1 MRFQFLVF
9 ALPLI
14 VTMSSLVAAQ
24 NGGVDEEPI
33 QISQYP
39 GAPFEDRNGNL
50 WFGTVL
56 EGLIRFDGEE
66 FVTFTK
72 EDGLGSDMLRGMVED
87 EHGVLWIATNGGLT
101 KYDGESFTTL
111 TSYEPIKVTQGWAE
125 HGNHRDVSDVMIDS
139 RGGFWIT
146 TADGVFQYDGE
157 LFTRFE
163 MPVVAEDGKWIYTS
177 RKVSCIF
184 EDQGG
189 DLWFGTDGAG
199 AVRWDGERM
208 VVYTVKTHGL
218 SSDNVSSIF
227 QDSRGDYWFGT
238 ANGGVSHFDGDTFTT
253 HLRSKEFSKH
263 SGWGRY
269 FAIHEDRQG
278 YVWFGAAYEGGG
290 AYRYDGESFE
300 YFNANPGLG
309 AGGVPSI
316 REDRNGNLW
325 FGTTGGVYHY
335 NGEYFVNFTMNNPV
349 MPVPNEFDSVSIEGW
364 AEETFDLPP
373 GFAPGLP
380 TGTESLRFAPGWRD
394 PKSEDFWSYAF
405 VMWIDEPVPD
415 SERVQELLAGY
426 YDGLM
431 STFARKRYGHV
442 SIKPAKITV
451 ERVGPNRFE
460 ASMNLIDAFA
470 TFEPIDIRVVIDTV
484 ADEDGHSLVC
494 IQLSHQPKE
503 HKIWR
508 SLEAAI
514 DDIQAQAI
522 SLEVLKDRSTY
533 AMLDQQAVEALAQSA
548 RSHWAREFSGFTYQ
562 GVEHFSAGGVSH
574 WMSIWLHEQT
584 GLEFVMVPGG
594 KFQMGSPADEPE
606 RRDDETQHWVTL
618 DPFLIART
626 ECTQEAWAKI
636 ARSESANAAGLRGAK
651 FEGSGQLPVSGIGP
665 VDIEVWCQEANLSFP
680 TEAQWEYMC
689 RAGTTSA
696 WMTGADKTDLIRF
709 ANLGSLECPEQW
721 LKMKGITEPW
731 RDGYGNEAAKVGA
744 FSYNAFGLYDV
755 HGNLNEWVRDYYF
768 SYEEV
773 PAENGTGERRGDSGE
788 RSARGGSYGGGA
800 SAARSAKRLTAGSGG
815 QAGDGGNNGFGFRPS
830 LDLPFRY

>member
-1 MRFQFLVF
+1 MRSQLANITFFLL
-9 ALPLI
+9 AISP
-14 VTMSSLVAAQ
+14 SLVAAQ
-24 NGGVDEEPI
+24 DDGAGDGEPI

-56 EGLIRFDGEE
+56 EGLIRFDGDE

-72 EDGLGSDMLRGMVED
+72 EDGLGSDMTGGIVED
-87 EHGVLWIATNGGLT
+87 EEGILWIATSGGLT
-101 KYDGESFTTL
+101 KYDGETFTTL
-111 TSYEPIKVTQGWAE
+111 TNYEPITVTKGWSE
-125 HGNHRDVSDVMIDS
+125 HGNHRHLSGVMIDS
-139 RGGFWIT
+139 RGGMWIAT
-146 TADGVFQYDGE
+146 MDGVFQYDGE
-157 LFTRFE
+157 IFTRFE
-163 MPVVAEDGKWIYTS
+163 MPVVAVDQKWLFTP
-177 RKVSCIF
+177 RKVSSIY

-199 AVRWDGERM
+199 AVRWDGKTM
-208 VVYTVKTHGL
+208 VVYTMKTHGL
-218 SSDNVSSIF
+218 SSDNVSKIF

-238 ANGGVSHFDGDTFTT
+238 ANGGVSHFDGKTFTT

-278 YVWFGAAYEGGG
+278 GVWFGAAYEGGG
-290 AYRYDGESFE
+290 AYRYNGESFE
-300 YFNANPGLG
+300 YFSGNPGLG

-335 NGEYFVNFTMNNPV
+335 NGERFVNFTKNNPQL
-349 MPVPNEFDSVSIEGW
+349 PVSNEPDPISLEGW

-373 GFAPGLP
+373 GFAPDLP
-380 TGTESLRFAPGWRD
+380 TGIESLLFAPGWRD

-405 VMWIDEPVPD
+405 VMWVDEPTPEA
-415 SERVQELLAGY
+415 ERVKELLAGY

-431 STFARKRYGHV
+431 STFARKKYGHV

-451 ERVGPNRFE
+451 ERTGPNRFE
-460 ASMNLIDAFA
+460 AQMNLIDAFA
-470 TFEPIDIRVVIDTV
+470 TFEPIDIRVVIETV

-508 SLEAAI
+508 SLDAAI
-514 DDIQAQAI
+514 KDIQAQAI
-522 SLEVLKDRSTY
+522 SLEVLKDRATY
-533 AMLDQQAVEALAQSA
+533 ATLDQQAIENLAQSA

-562 GVEHFSAGGVSH
+562 GVEHFAAGGVSH
-574 WMSIWLHEQT
+574 WMSIWLHDQT

-594 KFQMGSPADEPE
+594 KFQMGSPADEAD
-606 RRDDETQHWVTL
+606 RRDDELQHWVTL

-636 ARSESANAAGLRGAK
+636 AGEAGVEGAPSHFKGVELAPVESVTLEDVMA
-651 FEGSGQLPVSGIGP
+651 
-665 VDIEVWCQEANLSFP
+665 WCQTTNLMLP
-680 TEAQWEYMC
+680 TEAQWEFMC
-689 RAGTTSA
+689 RSGTTTA
-696 WMTGADKTDLIRF
+696 WTMGASKNDLSRY
-709 ANLGSLECPEQW
+709 ANIGSSDCPQDW
-721 LKMKGITEPW
+721 IDHPFGITEPW
-731 RDGYGNEAAKVGA
+731 HDGYGDELSPVGSFA
-744 FSYNAFGLYDV
+744 PNSFGLFDV
-755 HGNLNEWVRDYYF
+755 HGNVRELCRDDLM
-768 SYEEV
+768 SYEVQVEK
-773 PAENGTGERRGDSGE
+773 GTGLRPGVSGNRVVRGGSFNHASRIA
-788 RSARGGSYGGGA
+788 RSARRVKRVA
-800 SAARSAKRLTAGSGG
+800 SAHRMV
-815 QAGDGGNNGFGFRPS
+815 GFRPS